1 MKDWKA
7 VFDEERACVIVPTY
21 NNERTIVDVLQRIQA
36 FTHNIIV
43 VNDGSTSDTM
53 AVLTASFQ
61 DELPEIVD
69 YTPNRGKGYALMR
82 GFRQALDLGYKYT
95 ITIDSD
101 GQHFPEDIPVLLE
114 AFQQHKGSLIV
125 GSRNLTAD
133 NMPSKNTF
141 ANKFSNFW
149 FRLQTGIPLEDT
161 QSGYRLYPLEAINIR
176 WPITPRYEAEL
187 ELLVFS
193 AWRGVPVVSV
203 PVRVYYPPEG
213 ERVSHF
219 RPFWDFFRISV
230 LNSVLT
236 FGALFYYLPVKIW
249 RIVKSKIGKRIFS
262 PF

>member
-1 MKDWKA
+1 MDWQR

-21 NNERTIVDVLQRIQA
+21 NNERTIVDVLRRIRVY
-36 FTHNIIV
+36 TRNVIV
-43 VNDGSTSDTM
+43 VNDGSTFETLSVIH
-53 AVLTASFQ
+53 AAFLSE
-61 DELPEIVD
+61 ELPDIVD
-69 YTPNRGKGYALMR
+69 YTPNRGKGYALMQ
-82 GFRQALDLGYKYT
+82 GFCRALEMGYRYAV
-95 ITIDSD
+95 TIDSD
-101 GQHFPEDIPVLLE
+101 GQHFPEDIPDIMNSHFANKE
-114 AFQQHKGSLIV
+114 ALVV

-149 FRLQTGIPLEDT
+149 FHLQTGIPLEDT
-161 QSGYRLYPLEAINIR
+161 QSGFRLYPLERLNLH

-219 RPFWDFFRISV
+219 RPFWDFLRISV

-236 FGALFYYLPVKIW
+236 IAALLFFRPLLFFRKC
-249 RIVKSKIGKRIFS
+249 K
-262 PF
+262 

>member
-1 MKDWKA
+1 MTEWQK
-7 VFDEERACVIVPTY
+7 VFDEERICVIVPTY
-21 NNERTIVDVLQRIQA
+21 NNEKTIVDVLRRIQA
-36 FTHNIIV
+36 YTHNIIV
-43 VNDGSTSDTM
+43 VNDGSTPETM
-53 AVLTASFQ
+53 ETLTVAFDAS
-61 DELPEIVD
+61 ELPEIVD

-82 GFRQALDLGYKYT
+82 GFRRALELGYRHAV
-95 ITIDSD
+95 TIDSD
-101 GQHFPEDIPVLLE
+101 GQHFPEDIP
-114 AFQQHKGSLIV
+114 AIMDCHSANKGALVV

-161 QSGYRLYPLEAINIR
+161 QSGYRLYPLEAINLR

-230 LNSVLT
+230 LNSILT
-236 FGALFYYLPVKIW
+236 FGALFYYLPVRLW
-249 RIVKSKIGKRIFS
+249 RRLFGKV
-262 PF
+262 

>member
-1 MKDWKA
+1 MKDWQA
-7 VFDEERACVIVPTY
+7 VSDEERICVIVPTY
-21 NNERTIVDVLQRIQA
+21 NNEKTIVDVLQRIQA
-36 FTHNIIV
+36 YTHNIIV
-43 VNDGSTSDTM
+43 VNDGSTPETL
-53 AVLTASFQ
+53 AAIRTLT
-61 DELPEIVD
+61 DLPDIVD
-69 YTPNRGKGYALMR
+69 YAPNRGKGYALIQ
-82 GFRQALDLGYKYT
+82 GFRRALELGYRYAV
-95 ITIDSD
+95 TIDSD
-101 GQHFPEDIPVLLE
+101 GQHFPEDIPVIIDCHSANKDALV
-114 AFQQHKGSLIV
+114 V

-133 NMPSKNTF
+133 NMPSRNTF

-161 QSGYRLYPLEAINIR
+161 QSGFRLYPLETINLR

-219 RPFWDFFRISV
+219 RPFWDFFRITV

-236 FGALFYYLPVKIW
+236 IVSLFSFIPARILRKIS
-249 RIVKSKIGKRIFS
+249 KS
-262 PF
+262 

>member
-1 MKDWKA
+1 MKDWQA
-7 VFDEERACVIVPTY
+7 VSDEERICVIVPTY
-21 NNERTIVDVLQRIQA
+21 NNEKTIVDVLQRIQA
-36 FTHNIIV
+36 YTHNIIV
-43 VNDGSTSDTM
+43 VNDGSTPET
-53 AVLTASFQ
+53 LTAIRTLT
-61 DELPEIVD
+61 ELPDIVD
-69 YTPNRGKGYALMR
+69 YAPNRGKGYALIQ
-82 GFRQALDLGYKYT
+82 GFRRALELGYRYAV
-95 ITIDSD
+95 TIDSD
-101 GQHFPEDIPVLLE
+101 GQHFPEDIPVIIDCHSANKDALV
-114 AFQQHKGSLIV
+114 V

-133 NMPSKNTF
+133 NMPSRNTF

-161 QSGYRLYPLEAINIR
+161 QSGFRLYPLETINLR

-219 RPFWDFFRISV
+219 RPFWDFFRITV

-236 FGALFYYLPVKIW
+236 IVSLFSFIPARILRKIS
-249 RIVKSKIGKRIFS
+249 KS
-262 PF
+262 

>member
-1 MKDWKA
+1 MSTDWSH
-7 VFDEERACVIVPTY
+7 FCYEERICVIVPTY
-21 NNERTIVDVLQRIQA
+21 NNERTIADVLRRIQA
-36 FTHNIIV
+36 YTHNIIV
-43 VNDGSTSDTM
+43 VNDGSTSETLS
-53 AVLTASFQ
+53 AIRTLSEQ
-61 DELPEIVD
+61 PEIVD
-69 YTPNRGKGYALMR
+69 YTPNRGKGHALMR
-82 GFRQALDLGYKYT
+82 GFRRALEMGYRHA

-114 AFQQHKGSLIV
+114 AFQQNRGALIV

-161 QSGYRLYPLEAINIR
+161 QSGYRLYPLDSINFR

-230 LNSVLT
+230 LNSILT
-236 FGALFYYLPVKIW
+236 FGALIYFLPAKLL
-249 RIVKSKIGKRIFS
+249 RKMLK
-262 PF
+262 

>member
-1 MKDWKA
+1 MSADWGH
-7 VFDEERACVIVPTY
+7 FCDEERICVVVPTY
-21 NNERTIVDVLQRIQA
+21 NNERTIADVVRRIQVY
-36 FTHNIIV
+36 TRNIIV
-43 VNDGSTSDTM
+43 VNDGSTPETM
-53 AVLTASFQ
+53 EAITAAFDAS
-61 DELPEIVD
+61 ELPEIVD

-82 GFRQALDLGYKYT
+82 GFRRSLELGYRYAV
-95 ITIDSD
+95 TIDSD

-114 AFQQHKGSLIV
+114 CYSQHKGSLIV

-149 FRLQTGIPLEDT
+149 FHLQTGIRLEDT
-161 QSGYRLYPLEAINIR
+161 QSGYRLYPLERVNLR

-193 AWRGVPVVSV
+193 AWRGVPVVSA

-219 RPFWDFFRISV
+219 RPFWDFFRISI

-236 FGALFYYLPVKIW
+236 FGALFYYLPVRLW
-249 RIVKSKIGKRIFS
+249 RRMTMRR
-262 PF
+262 

>member
-1 MKDWKA
+1 MKDWQA
-7 VFDEERACVIVPTY
+7 VFDDERICVIVPTY
-21 NNERTIVDVLQRIQA
+21 NNEKTIVDVLQRIQA
-36 FTHNIIV
+36 YTHNIIV
-43 VNDGSTSDTM
+43 VNDGSTPETL
-53 AVLTASFQ
+53 AAIRTLT
-61 DELPEIVD
+61 ELPDIVD
-69 YTPNRGKGYALMR
+69 YAPNRGKGYALIQ
-82 GFRQALDLGYKYT
+82 GFRRALVLGYRYAV
-95 ITIDSD
+95 TIDSD
-101 GQHFPEDIPVLLE
+101 GQHFPEDIPVIIDCHSANKDALV
-114 AFQQHKGSLIV
+114 V

-133 NMPSKNTF
+133 NMPSRNTF

-161 QSGYRLYPLEAINIR
+161 QSGFRLYPLEAINLR

-219 RPFWDFFRISV
+219 RPFWDFFRITV

-236 FGALFYYLPVKIW
+236 IVSLFSFIPARILRKIS
-249 RIVKSKIGKRIFS
+249 KS
-262 PF
+262 

>member
-1 MKDWKA
+1 MTDWQA
-7 VFDEERACVIVPTY
+7 VFDEERMCVIVPTF
-21 NNERTIVDVLQRIQA
+21 NNERTIVDVLRRIRRY
-36 FTHNIIV
+36 TSNIIV
-43 VNDGSTSDTM
+43 VNDGSTHETLAAINS
-53 AVLTASFQ
+53 AFSSE
-61 DELPEIVD
+61 ELPDIVD
-69 YTPNRGKGYALMR
+69 YTPNRGKGYALMQ
-82 GFRQALDLGYKYT
+82 GFRRALARGYQHA

-101 GQHFPEDIPVLLE
+101 GQHFPEDIPLLIE
-114 AFQQHKGSLIV
+114 CFLQHKGAVVV

-133 NMPSKNTF
+133 NMPTKNTF

-161 QSGYRLYPLEAINIR
+161 QSGYRVYPLEKINLK

-219 RPFWDFFRISV
+219 RPFWDFFRITV

-236 FGALFYYLPVKIW
+236 FGALLYYLPVKLM
-249 RIVKSKIGKRIFS
+249 RFIFS
-262 PF
+262 K

>member
-1 MKDWKA
+1 MTEWQK
-7 VFDEERACVIVPTY
+7 VFDEERICVIVPTY
-21 NNERTIVDVLQRIQA
+21 NNEKTIVDVLRRIQA
-36 FTHNIIV
+36 YTHNIIV
-43 VNDGSTSDTM
+43 VNDGSTPETM
-53 AVLTASFQ
+53 ETLTVAFDAS
-61 DELPEIVD
+61 ELPEIVD
-69 YTPNRGKGYALMR
+69 YTRNRGKGYALMR
-82 GFRQALDLGYKYT
+82 GFRRALELGYRHAV
-95 ITIDSD
+95 TIDSD
-101 GQHFPEDIPVLLE
+101 GQHFPEDIP
-114 AFQQHKGSLIV
+114 AIMDCHSANKGALVV

-161 QSGYRLYPLEAINIR
+161 QSGYRLYPLEAINLR

-230 LNSVLT
+230 LNSILT
-236 FGALFYYLPVKIW
+236 FGALFYYLPVRLW
-249 RIVKSKIGKRIFS
+249 RRLFGKVRIKK
-262 PF
+262 

>member
-1 MKDWKA
+1 MMEWRK
-7 VFDEERACVIVPTY
+7 VFDEERVCVIVPTY
-21 NNERTIVDVLQRIQA
+21 NNERTIVDVLRRIQA
-36 FTHNIIV
+36 YSRNIIV
-43 VNDGSTSDTM
+43 VNDGSTPATM
-53 AVLTASFQ
+53 EAITASF
-61 DELPEIVD
+61 DASELPEIVD
-69 YTPNRGKGYALMR
+69 YTPNRGKGHALMQ
-82 GFRQALDLGYKYT
+82 GFRRALELGYKCA

-101 GQHFPEDIPVLLE
+101 GQHFPEDIPVLMDCFL
-114 AFQQHKGSLIV
+114 QHKGSLIV

-161 QSGYRLYPLEAINIR
+161 QSGYRLYPLEAINLR

-193 AWRGVPVVSV
+193 AWRGVPVTSV

-230 LNSVLT
+230 LNTALT
-236 FGALFYYLPVKIW
+236 FGALFYYLPV
-249 RIVKSKIGKRIFS
+249 RILRKLRIKN
-262 PF
+262 

>member
-1 MKDWKA
+1 MKDWQA

-21 NNERTIVDVLQRIQA
+21 NNERTIVDVLQRIRA
-36 FTHNIIV
+36 FTRNVIV
-43 VNDGSTSDTM
+43 VNDGSTPATM
-53 AVLTASFQ
+53 EVLTSAFEASERP
-61 DELPEIVD
+61 DIVD
-69 YTPNRGKGYALMR
+69 YTPNRGKGYALMQ
-82 GFRQALDLGYKYT
+82 GFRRALELGYHYAV
-95 ITIDSD
+95 TIDSD
-101 GQHFPEDIPVLLE
+101 GQHFPEDIPAVMDCHLANKDALV
-114 AFQQHKGSLIV
+114 V

-133 NMPSKNTF
+133 NMPSRNTF

-161 QSGYRLYPLEAINIR
+161 QSGFRLYPLENINLR

-203 PVRVYYPPEG
+203 PVRVYYPPED

-219 RPFWDFFRISV
+219 RPFWDFFRITV

-236 FGALFYYLPVKIW
+236 IVSLFTFIPARLW
-249 RIVKSKIGKRIFS
+249 KRVRARV
-262 PF
+262 

>member
-1 MKDWKA
+1 MKDWQA
-7 VFDEERACVIVPTY
+7 VFDDERICVIVPTY
-21 NNERTIVDVLQRIQA
+21 NNEKTIVDVLQRIQA
-36 FTHNIIV
+36 YTHNIMV
-43 VNDGSTSDTM
+43 VNDCIAPETLAAIRT
-53 AVLTASFQ
+53 LT
-61 DELPEIVD
+61 ELPDIVD
-69 YTPNRGKGYALMR
+69 YVPNRGKGYALIQ
-82 GFRQALDLGYKYT
+82 GFRRALELGYRYAV
-95 ITIDSD
+95 TIDSD
-101 GQHFPEDIPVLLE
+101 GQHFPEDIPVIIDCHSANKDALV
-114 AFQQHKGSLIV
+114 V

-133 NMPSKNTF
+133 NMPSRNTF

-161 QSGYRLYPLEAINIR
+161 QSGFRLYPLEAINLR

-219 RPFWDFFRISV
+219 RPFWDFFRITV

-236 FGALFYYLPVKIW
+236 IVSLFSFIPARILRKIS
-249 RIVKSKIGKRIFS
+249 KS
-262 PF
+262 

>member
-21 NNERTIVDVLQRIQA
+21 NNERTIVDVLWRIA
-36 FTHNIIV
+36 AYTRNVIV
-43 VNDGSTSDTM
+43 VNDGSTPETM
-53 AVLTASFQ
+53 AALTAAFSAS
-61 DELPEIVD
+61 ELPEILD
-69 YTPNRGKGYALMR
+69 YTPNRGKGYALMQ
-82 GFRQALDLGYKYT
+82 GFRRALELGYRYAV
-95 ITIDSD
+95 TIDSD
-101 GQHFPEDIPVLLE
+101 GQHFPEDIPAVMDCHLANKDALV
-114 AFQQHKGSLIV
+114 V

-161 QSGYRLYPLEAINIR
+161 QSGYRLYPLEQLNLR

-187 ELLVFS
+187 ELLVYS

-236 FGALFYYLPVKIW
+236 FGALLYYLPVKLW
-249 RIVKSKIGKRIFS
+249 RRLVMRR
-262 PF
+262 

>member
-1 MKDWKA
+1 MTEWQK
-7 VFDEERACVIVPTY
+7 VFDEERICVIVPTY
-21 NNERTIVDVLQRIQA
+21 NNEKTIVDVLRRIQA
-36 FTHNIIV
+36 YTHNIIV
-43 VNDGSTSDTM
+43 VNDGSTPETM
-53 AVLTASFQ
+53 ETLTAAF
-61 DELPEIVD
+61 DALELPEIVD

-82 GFRQALDLGYKYT
+82 GFRRALELGYRHAV
-95 ITIDSD
+95 TIDSD
-101 GQHFPEDIPVLLE
+101 GQHFPEDIP
-114 AFQQHKGSLIV
+114 AIMDCHSANKGALVV

-161 QSGYRLYPLEAINIR
+161 QSGYRLYPLEAINLR

-230 LNSVLT
+230 LNSILT
-236 FGALFYYLPVKIW
+236 FGALFYYLPVRLW
-249 RIVKSKIGKRIFS
+249 RRLFGKVRIKK
-262 PF
+262 

>member
-1 MKDWKA
+1 MKDWQT

-21 NNERTIVDVLQRIQA
+21 NNERTIVDVLRRIRA
-36 FTHNIIV
+36 YTRNIIV
-43 VNDGSTSDTM
+43 VNDGSTPATM
-53 AVLTASFQ
+53 EVISAAFDVS
-61 DELPEIVD
+61 EMPEIVD
-69 YTPNRGKGYALMR
+69 YTPNRGKGYALMQ
-82 GFRQALDLGYKYT
+82 GFRRALELGYRYAV
-95 ITIDSD
+95 TIDSD
-101 GQHFPEDIPVLLE
+101 GQHFPEDIPIVMDCHLANKDALV
-114 AFQQHKGSLIV
+114 V

-161 QSGYRLYPLEAINIR
+161 QSGYRLYPLERLNLR

-187 ELLVFS
+187 ELLVFA

-236 FGALFYYLPVKIW
+236 FGALIYYLPVKLC
-249 RIVKSKIGKRIFS
+249 RRRR
-262 PF
+262 

>member
-1 MKDWKA
+1 MKDWQA
-7 VFDEERACVIVPTY
+7 VSDEERICVIVPTY
-21 NNERTIVDVLQRIQA
+21 NNEKTIVDVLQRIQA
-36 FTHNIIV
+36 YTHNIIV
-43 VNDGSTSDTM
+43 VNDGSTPETL
-53 AVLTASFQ
+53 AAIRTLT
-61 DELPEIVD
+61 ELPDIVD
-69 YTPNRGKGYALMR
+69 YAPNRGKGYALIQ
-82 GFRQALDLGYKYT
+82 GFRRALELGYRYAV
-95 ITIDSD
+95 TIDSD
-101 GQHFPEDIPVLLE
+101 GQHFPEDIPVIIDCHLANKDALV
-114 AFQQHKGSLIV
+114 V

-133 NMPSKNTF
+133 NMPSRNTF

-161 QSGYRLYPLEAINIR
+161 QSGFRLYPLETINLR

-219 RPFWDFFRISV
+219 RPFWDFFRITV

-236 FGALFYYLPVKIW
+236 IVSLFSFIPARILRKIS
-249 RIVKSKIGKRIFS
+249 KS
-262 PF
+262 

>member
-1 MKDWKA
+1 MMEWQK
-7 VFDEERACVIVPTY
+7 VFDEEHTCVIVPTY
-21 NNERTIVDVLQRIQA
+21 NNEKTIVDVLRRIQA
-36 FTHNIIV
+36 YTRNIIV
-43 VNDGSTSDTM
+43 VNDGSTPETM
-53 AVLTASFQ
+53 AVLTSAF
-61 DELPEIVD
+61 DAPELPEIVD
-69 YTPNRGKGYALMR
+69 YTPNKGKGYALMQ
-82 GFRQALDLGYKYT
+82 GFRRALELGYRYAV
-95 ITIDSD
+95 TIDSD
-101 GQHFPEDIPVLLE
+101 GQHFPEDIPVLMDCFL
-114 AFQQHKGSLIV
+114 QHKGSLIV

-161 QSGYRLYPLEAINIR
+161 QSGYRLYPLEAINLR

-193 AWRGVPVVSV
+193 AWRGVPVISV

-236 FGALFYYLPVKIW
+236 FGALFYYLPV
-249 RIVKSKIGKRIFS
+249 RILRKLKLRIKK
-262 PF
+262 

>member
-1 MKDWKA
+1 MTEWQN
-7 VFDEERACVIVPTY
+7 VFDEERICVIVPTY
-21 NNERTIVDVLQRIQA
+21 NNEKTIVDVLRRIQA
-36 FTHNIIV
+36 YTHNIIV
-43 VNDGSTSDTM
+43 VNDGSTPETM
-53 AVLTASFQ
+53 TVLTDAFDAS
-61 DELPEIVD
+61 ELPEIVD

-82 GFRQALDLGYKYT
+82 GFRRALELGYRHAV
-95 ITIDSD
+95 TIDSD
-101 GQHFPEDIPVLLE
+101 GQHFPEDIP
-114 AFQQHKGSLIV
+114 AIMDCHSANKGALVV

-161 QSGYRLYPLEAINIR
+161 QSGYRLYPLEAINLR

-213 ERVSHF
+213 ERISHF

-230 LNSVLT
+230 LNSILT
-236 FGALFYYLPVKIW
+236 FGALFYYLPVRLW
-249 RIVKSKIGKRIFS
+249 RRLFGKVRIKK
-262 PF
+262 